1 MGSDV
6 TIYLCHIFY
15 SSQTNTILFPSFH
28 RSNSETSTLKIMA
41 SKSLLKRYKIVFAST
56 SGHSG
61 GGRGKGSIMIYKQ
74 TNMASNKPEPVMA
87 SNNPDSGVAFN
98 RLESR
103 TASDES
109 DLISRFLGPYY
120 DETELEALVNMSFEE
135 AKALVATDSGM
146 GPFEPYSGMAFDT
159 SNTGMTADQPESSTR
174 ANNPNSGIA
183 SDKPGSDTASNK
195 SDPVSRFFRSLH
207 RLSGEKP
214 DDDEA
219 KLESGAEFEFAPIDF
234 DSSIAFDEPN
244 ISKATAGFGHGMVS
258 NHSGSSMA
266 FDKRDLNAASDG
278 SDHRIAAS
286 NEPDFSMAFDEIQTS
301 IDSDESDSSCD
312 LVEADFRPGT
322 IIIPCIARV
331 RWRGLGGVLDMR
343 FAVDYKPL
351 GGRFSNFVY
360 QRDSPVAEKG
370 RVYID
375 PAMRI
380 CGEDRWGNPM
390 LKAMGF
396 IHDLPSIDGF
406 PVCAQLYAKEVV
418 CGKVGLNEDEIRQLR
433 SNR

>member
-1 MGSDV
+1 
-6 TIYLCHIFY
+6 
-15 SSQTNTILFPSFH
+15 
-28 RSNSETSTLKIMA
+28 MA
-41 SKSLLKRYKIVFAST
+41 SKSLFKRYKIVFAST
-56 SGHSG
+56 SGHQG

-87 SNNPDSGVAFN
+87 SNNPNSSIAFN
-98 RLESR
+98 RPNSR

-109 DLISRFLGPYY
+109 DLIRRFLGPYY
-120 DETELEALVNMSFEE
+120 DETELEALGNMSFEE
-135 AKALVATDSGM
+135 LKAQVTTDSGM
-146 GPFEPYSGMAFDT
+146 GPLESYASMAFDT
-159 SNTGMTADQPESSTR
+159 SNTGMISDQPESSTR

-183 SDKPGSDTASNK
+183 SNKPDSDTASNK

-207 RLSGEKP
+207 RVSPKTP
-214 DDDEA
+214 DDDDEA
-219 KLESGAEFEFAPIDF
+219 RLESGAEFEFAPIDV
-234 DSSIAFDEPN
+234 DSSIAFDELN
-244 ISKATAGFGHGMVS
+244 INNINKALAGFGQGMVA

-266 FDKRDLNAASDG
+266 FDKTNPSAASDG

-286 NEPDFSMAFDEIQTS
+286 NEPDFSMGFDEIQTS
-301 IDSDESDSSCD
+301 MDSDESDSSCD
-312 LVEADFRPGT
+312 LVEADFRT
-322 IIIPCIARV
+322 ETRMIPCIARV
-331 RWRGLGGVLDMR
+331 RWKGLGRELDMR
-343 FAVDYKPL
+343 FAVDYKPM
-351 GGRFSNFVY
+351 GGRFSDFVY